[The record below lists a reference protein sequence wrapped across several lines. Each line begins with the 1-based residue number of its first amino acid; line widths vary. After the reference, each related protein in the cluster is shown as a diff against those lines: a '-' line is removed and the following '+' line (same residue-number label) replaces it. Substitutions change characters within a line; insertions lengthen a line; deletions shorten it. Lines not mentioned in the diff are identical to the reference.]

1 MPLYMPL
8 PVGEV
13 TFPCE
18 KVALWDSGMMRVRS
32 GEPLCA
38 KGWCSKAGE
47 GEVEGGPEGVVAGVG
62 GRGGGVES
70 LRLLLLLLLVWV
82 DAGSSELWPNSSSS
96 SREILRYGVSEP
108 GTQVLCSCLRPMEEL
123 RESVS
128 ELPSCDASLRK
139 ESRRTTVTT
148 HKHCPTTEKDKNVL
162 SFLVLKMSQ
171 YVF

>member
-13 TFPCE
+13 TPPCV

-38 KGWCSKAGE
+38 NGWCSKAGE

-70 LRLLLLLLLVWV
+70 LRLLLLLLLVVWVVEAV
-82 DAGSSELWPNSSSS
+82 DAGSSGLWLNSSSS
-96 SREILRYGVSEP
+96 SREILRNGVSEP
-108 GTQVLCSCLRPMEEL
+108 GVQGLCSCLRPMEEL

-128 ELPSCDASLRK
+128 EPPS
-139 ESRRTTVTT
+139 
-148 HKHCPTTEKDKNVL
+148 
-162 SFLVLKMSQ
+162 
-171 YVF
+171 

>member
-8 PVGEV
+8 PVGEA

-38 KGWCSKAGE
+38 NGWCSKAGE

-70 LRLLLLLLLVWV
+70 LRLLLLLLLVVWV
-82 DAGSSELWPNSSSS
+82 VVEVVCVEAGSSGLWLNSSSS
-96 SREILRYGVSEP
+96 SREILR
-108 GTQVLCSCLRPMEEL
+108 
-123 RESVS
+123 
-128 ELPSCDASLRK
+128 
-139 ESRRTTVTT
+139 
-148 HKHCPTTEKDKNVL
+148 
-162 SFLVLKMSQ
+162 
-171 YVF
+171 